1 MDSKYVQHVLHVTS
15 LILKDTDDVSF
26 VRVCTNFLRPCLSFT
41 QSLTSVT
48 FFDFPH
54 NSTIQ
59 LCTTTLISYKIC
71 VLIFNISF
79 NPHLYIQCR
88 PHIKKSLLLRHIFSV
103 CCPIY
108 SLYLFH
114 YIFLFVFF
122 LICLAPMYSL
132 SLVSFIKNAVLN

>member
-88 PHIKKSLLLRHIFSV
+88 PHIKKACCCATFSLSAVLYIHYIYFTIFFCLSFSLFASLLCTV
-103 CCPIY
+103 CPW
-108 SLYLFH
+108 
-114 YIFLFVFF
+114 
-122 LICLAPMYSL
+122 
-132 SLVSFIKNAVLN
+132 VSFIKNAVLN